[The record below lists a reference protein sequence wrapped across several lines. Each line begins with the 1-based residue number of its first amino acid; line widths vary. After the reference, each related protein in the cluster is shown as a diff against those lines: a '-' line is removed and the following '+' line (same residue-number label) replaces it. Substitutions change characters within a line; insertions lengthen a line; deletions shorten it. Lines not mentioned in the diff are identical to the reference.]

1 MFYVDGDRLLAT
13 HYCDAGNRP
22 RWEGKMSPDGNTFEF
37 NFIDITGGKQRGFV
51 KRAAFTTID
60 TNKHIVE
67 LTFIM
72 PDGKPLEA
80 RGEFER
86 TK

>member
-22 RWEGKMSPDGNTFEF
+22 RWEGKLSPDGNTIEF
-37 NFIDITGGKQRGFV
+37 NFLDITGGTQRGFV
-51 KRAAFTTID
+51 KRTVFTTID
-60 TNKHIVE
+60 ANKHIVE

-72 PDGKPLEA
+72 PDGKAVEA